1 MRVRLKNTYA
11 VGGAKLLEPGKWYE
25 AERLPSDPKTYEVSI
40 SGKLVQV
47 PADLVEERSVP
58 DDAWE
63 NLGFGP
69 LPPREPGQSTVM
81 ARSRLEC
88 PEGHRIGVQLGAKR
102 TGRLTLPCPDC
113 TRSYTV
119 TFD

>member
-1 MRVRLKNTYA
+1 MRVRLKDTYA
-11 VGGAKLLEPGKWYE
+11 VGGAAPLAPSKWHD
-25 AERLPSDPKTYEVSI
+25 AERLPADPRMYEVMV
-40 SGKLVQV
+40 SGKQVQV

-63 NLGFGP
+63 ILGFGP
-69 LPPREPGQSTVM
+69 LPPREAGQPTLM
-81 ARSRLEC
+81 AKSRLEC
-88 PEGHRIGVQLGAKR
+88 PEGHRIGVQPGAKR

-119 TFD
+119 T